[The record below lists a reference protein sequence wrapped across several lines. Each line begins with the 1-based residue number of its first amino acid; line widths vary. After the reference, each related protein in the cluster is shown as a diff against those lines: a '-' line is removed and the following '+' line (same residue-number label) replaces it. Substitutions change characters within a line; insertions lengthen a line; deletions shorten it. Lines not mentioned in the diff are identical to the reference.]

1 MRSHMSYRAKREL
14 LLQIAPRYREASSAL
29 KEVILDEFV
38 AATGYVRKYAI
49 RLLTHPA
56 EQKLTITRPRPP
68 YYGPEVQQA
77 LHLAWTVANHIC
89 AKRLVP
95 FLPTLVASLEQ
106 HGHLQ
111 LSEQCR
117 AQLLSMSPATADRI
131 LQPYRKQERHGL
143 STTKSGTL
151 LKQQIPIRTFQEW
164 NDIQPGFLEADLV
177 AHCATQ
183 ADGSFLWT
191 LTLTD
196 IATGWT
202 ECLALLNKG
211 QETVIAA
218 LKRAQHLLPFAMQG
232 IDTDNGTEFIN
243 VELLTFC
250 EQEQLTFT
258 RGRPRRS
265 NDQCYVEQKNGQI
278 VRQVVGYD
286 HFVGELAYR
295 QLTELYRALRL
306 YVNCFQPSMKL
317 QTKQREGSKLRR
329 TYDQAQTPMQRL
341 LASGVLPFNK
351 QQELL
356 AIAEALDPLRLLQQ
370 LEQLQKALW
379 RHAVKPEAAE
389 SQESSSTLPF
399 SVNQCAQGKIPVDG
413 IAGPPPSLLKQ
424 ERRRKYQKSGRP
436 HDWRTRQDPFEGLW
450 EEITSWLVARP
461 ELTAAEIFRELD
473 RLYPGRYR
481 STQART
487 LRRGVQK
494 LRARLLVTFDDQW
507 GEEIVNGYP
516 QAPELRAEV
525 LAGVS

>member
-1 MRSHMSYRAKREL
+1 
-14 LLQIAPRYREASSAL
+14 
-29 KEVILDEFV
+29 
-38 AATGYVRKYAI
+38 
-49 RLLTHPA
+49 
-56 EQKLTITRPRPP
+56 
-68 YYGPEVQQA
+68 
-77 LHLAWTVANHIC
+77 
-89 AKRLVP
+89 
-95 FLPTLVASLEQ
+95 
-106 HGHLQ
+106 
-111 LSEQCR
+111 
-117 AQLLSMSPATADRI
+117 
-131 LQPYRKQERHGL
+131 
-143 STTKSGTL
+143 
-151 LKQQIPIRTFQEW
+151 
-164 NDIQPGFLEADLV
+164 
-177 AHCATQ
+177 
-183 ADGSFLWT
+183 LWT

-202 ECLALLNKG
+202 ECLPLLNKS

-250 EQEQLTFT
+250 EHEQITFT

-286 HFVGELAYR
+286 RFVGELAYR

-356 AIAEALDPLRLLQQ
+356 AITEALDPLRLLQQ
-370 LEQLQKALW
+370 LEHLQKALW

-399 SVNQCAQGKIPVDG
+399 SVNQCAEGKIPADG

-424 ERRRKYQKSGRP
+424 ERRRNYQKSGRP

-450 EEITSWLVARP
+450 EEITTWLVARP
-461 ELTAAEIFRELD
+461 ELTAAEIFRELE
-473 RLYPGRYR
+473 RLYPRRYR

-494 LRARLLVTFDDQW
+494 LRARLLITFDDQW
-507 GEEIVNGYP
+507 GEEIVNGHP
-516 QAPELRAEV
+516 QTPELRAEV

>member
-1 MRSHMSYRAKREL
+1 MRSYMSYRAKREL

-49 RLLTHPA
+49 RLLNHPA
-56 EQKLTITRPRPP
+56 DLKLTITRPRPP
-68 YYGPEVQQA
+68 HYGPEVQHA
-77 LHLAWTVANHIC
+77 LHLAWTAANHIC

-106 HGHLQ
+106 HSHLH

-117 AQLLSMSPATADRI
+117 LQLLSMSPATADR
-131 LQPYRKQERHGL
+131 LLRPYRKQERHGL
-143 STTKSGTL
+143 SMTKSGTL
-151 LKQQIPIRTFQEW
+151 LKKQIPIRTFQEW
-164 NDIQPGFLEADLV
+164 NDVQPGFLEADLV

-202 ECLALLNKG
+202 ECLPLLNKS

-250 EQEQLTFT
+250 EQEQITFT
-258 RGRPRRS
+258 RGRPRHS

-286 HFVGELAYR
+286 RFVGELAYR

-317 QTKQREGSKLRR
+317 QTKQREGSKVRR

-341 LASGVLPFNK
+341 LASGALPSKK

-356 AIAEALDPLRLLQQ
+356 EITEALDPLRLLQQ
-370 LEQLQKALW
+370 LEHLQKALW
-379 RHAVKPEAAE
+379 RHAVMPEAAV
-389 SQESSSTLPF
+389 SHASSSTLPF
-399 SVNQCAQGKIPVDG
+399 SVNQCAEGKLPADG
-413 IAGPPPSLLKQ
+413 IAGTPPSLLKQ
-424 ERRRKYQKSGRP
+424 ERRRRYQKSGRP

-450 EEITSWLVARP
+450 DEITSWLVARP
-461 ELTAAEIFRELD
+461 ELTAAEIFRELE

-487 LRRGVQK
+487 LRRGIQK
-494 LRARLLVTFDDQW
+494 LRARLLLTFDDQW
-507 GEEIVNGYP
+507 GEEIINGHP
-516 QAPELRAEV
+516 QTPELRVEV
-525 LAGVS
+525 VAGVC

>member
-49 RLLTHPA
+49 RLLNHPT

-95 FLPTLVASLEQ
+95 FLPTLVESLER

-117 AQLLSMSPATADRI
+117 NQLLCMSPATADRM
-131 LQPYRKQERHGL
+131 LRSYRKQGPRGI
-143 STTKSGTL
+143 TTTRSGTL
-151 LKQQIPIRTFQEW
+151 LKKQIPIRTFQDW
-164 NDIQPGFLEADLV
+164 NEAKPGFLEADLV
-177 AHCATQ
+177 AHCGTQ
-183 ADGSFLWT
+183 AEGAYLYT

-196 IATGWT
+196 VATGWT
-202 ECLALLNKG
+202 ECLPLLNRG
-211 QETVIAA
+211 QDAVIAA
-218 LKRAQHLLPFAMQG
+218 LKRVRQLLPFPILG
-232 IDTDNGTEFIN
+232 IDTDNGGEFIN
-243 VELLTFC
+243 MELAACC
-250 EQEQLTFT
+250 EQEHIAFT

-286 HFVGELAYR
+286 RFVGEFAYR
-295 QLTELYRALRL
+295 QLTELYRALRV

-317 QTKQREGSKLRR
+317 QTKEREGSKVRR

-341 LASGVLPFNK
+341 LASGVLPVAK

-356 AIAEALDPLRLLQQ
+356 RIAQALDPMCLLTQ
-370 LEQLQKALW
+370 LEHATRRPVF
-379 RHAVKPEAAE
+379 RHAVPSAEAPTPSATPL
-389 SQESSSTLPF
+389 QF
-399 SVNQCAQGKIPVDG
+399 SVQAATEEKVPVDG
-413 IAGPPPSLLKQ
+413 IPHTPPSLLKK
-424 ERRRKYQKSGRP
+424 ERKKKYQKTGRP
-436 HDWRTRQDPFEGLW
+436 HDWRTRKDPFEGEW
-450 EEITSWLVARP
+450 EQITSWL
-461 ELTAAEIFRELD
+461 
-473 RLYPGRYR
+473 
-481 STQART
+481 
-487 LRRGVQK
+487 
-494 LRARLLVTFDDQW
+494 
-507 GEEIVNGYP
+507 
-516 QAPELRAEV
+516 
-525 LAGVS
+525 LANP